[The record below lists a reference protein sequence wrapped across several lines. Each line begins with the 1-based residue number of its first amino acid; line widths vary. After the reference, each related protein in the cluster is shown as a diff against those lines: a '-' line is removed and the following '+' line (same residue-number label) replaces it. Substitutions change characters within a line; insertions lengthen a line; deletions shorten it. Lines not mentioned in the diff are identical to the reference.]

1 MDTAQQHTTF
11 DTTELVNSVNSMLAQ
26 GPSVSFAVRQGAM
39 QVLEQVL
46 HATGNYRGFRYLT
59 ADEVADGA
67 PGINMVSGQ
76 IHPDPVLRF
85 VNTDC
90 TRVKYF

>member
-1 MDTAQQHTTF
+1 MDTEQQQTTF
-11 DTTELVNSVNSMLAQ
+11 DTAQLVDSVNDMLAMS
-26 GPSVSFAVRQGAM
+26 PSISFAVRQGAI

-46 HATGNYRGFRYLT
+46 HATGNYRGFRYLR

-67 PGINMVSGQ
+67 PGINMVDGQ

-85 VNTDC
+85 VNTDI

>member
-1 MDTAQQHTTF
+1 MDKEPQHTTF
-11 DTTELVNSVNSMLAQ
+11 DTTELVDSVNSMLAQ
-26 GPSVSFAVRQGAM
+26 GPSLSFAMRQGAM

-85 VNTDC
+85 VNTDS